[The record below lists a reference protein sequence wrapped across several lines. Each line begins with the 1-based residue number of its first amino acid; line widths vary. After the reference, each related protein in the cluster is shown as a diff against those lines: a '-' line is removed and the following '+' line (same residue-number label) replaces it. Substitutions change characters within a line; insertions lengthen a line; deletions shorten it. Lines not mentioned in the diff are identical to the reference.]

1 MLCPNKI
8 TPSQPLR
15 LVIVISSMLSLDLGV
30 TVKTRKY
37 FSIFAAL
44 MIYKR
49 NKYEE
54 NNKIR
59 HRYGG

>member
-1 MLCPNKI
+1 MLY
-8 TPSQPLR
+8 
-15 LVIVISSMLSLDLGV
+15 
-30 TVKTRKY
+30 VKENCKDRKY

-49 NKYEE
+49 NRYEE

-59 HRYGG
+59 HRYGGCYFVVPSR

>member
-1 MLCPNKI
+1 MSKK
-8 TPSQPLR
+8 TE
-15 LVIVISSMLSLDLGV
+15 
-30 TVKTRKY
+30 TRKY

-49 NKYEE
+49 NRYEE

-59 HRYGG
+59 HRYGGCYFVVPSR